1 MPEIMSAENLFS
13 LIRPY
18 RPIGVPKWNI
28 ADPPSALECVEAIE
42 ARDSAMLEKYKEAI
56 VCQWAGMKKGEPND
70 AMVDAKLQSIIFA
83 LDSAFVE
90 IEGWK

>member
-56 VCQWAGMKKGEPND
+56 IKNALWNGTEDCGGMHTTIALIRD
-70 AMVDAKLQSIIFA
+70 A
-83 LDSAFVE
+83 LDSTFAE
-90 IEGWK
+90 IEGGK